1 MPANSPQTNKLTKRK
16 LVNRHGNWLLTKRN
30 RNTKKNALEAVKTLL
45 IKRINMKLEKIDIS
59 NYRSIDN
66 LELEIKAVNGS
77 HTFALLGIN
86 ESGKSSFLQAL
97 SLVESGQIN
106 HPLDYFNQKEE
117 VYVQL
122 IYSLTKKEKESLEK
136 YLIEVH
142 RFPEELAK
150 KVEVTK
156 VYIIVD
162 YAPDSAQTKNKYQSV
177 ELKTNS
183 FTDYTNTPDGIVS
196 KSEDSQKPF
205 DLVKYFDNDL
215 SDYFIKLTHNV
226 VLWKSSPQYLI
237 LDEIDLPTF
246 ANDPEGTSIPLV
258 NCFRLAGIEIDEIK
272 PTISELT
279 SSVPIN
285 NLQERLSELVS
296 EHINKVWPEHPIKV
310 KFQISSNRISLLI
323 EDEGVKF
330 KVKTTGQRSDGF
342 RQFISFLLTLSVENY
357 NGELENT
364 ILLIDEPEVHLH
376 PPAQIN
382 LLSELIEIT
391 RNKRNNIVFFA
402 THSNYL
408 IDKKNLDRCYQ
419 VIKEDNHKTILNK
432 IEKPTSTYAEV
443 NYEVFNIP
451 TTDYHNELYGYLED
465 VDKAKLNALEKDRKW
480 KNASRSGAEEDV
492 SLSRYIRH
500 SIHHPENDL
509 NKMYTE
515 KQLIKSIEILRK
527 LKYE

>member
-1 MPANSPQTNKLTKRK
+1 
-16 LVNRHGNWLLTKRN
+16 
-30 RNTKKNALEAVKTLL
+30 
-45 IKRINMKLEKIDIS
+45 MKLDKIDIS
-59 NYRSIDN
+59 NYRSIEK
-66 LELEIKAVNGS
+66 LELEIKVVNGS
-77 HTFALLGIN
+77 QTFALLGIN
-86 ESGKSSFLQAL
+86 ESGKSSFLQAM

-122 IYSLTKKEKESLEK
+122 SYSLTKEDKETFHEH
-136 YLIEVH
+136 LIEEKG
-142 RFPEELAK
+142 FPEELAK
-150 KVEVTK
+150 KIDVTK
-156 VYIIVD
+156 VYVVVD
-162 YAPDSAQTKNKYQSV
+162 YAPDSAQTKRKYQSI
-177 ELKTNS
+177 ELKTKTFS
-183 FTDYTNTPDGIVS
+183 DYTQTPEGIVT
-196 KSEDSQKPF
+196 KTEDSQEVF
-205 DLVKYFDNDL
+205 NFEQYVEDSLSEYFLDL
-215 SDYFIKLTHNV
+215 SHKV
-226 VLWKSSPQYLI
+226 VFWKSSPQYLI

-246 ANDPEGTSIPLV
+246 ATNPEQTSIPLV

-272 PTISELT
+272 STIDGLT

-285 NLQERLSELVS
+285 NLQEKLSELVT

-310 KFQISSNRISLLI
+310 KFQISSNKISLLI

-342 RQFISFLLTLSVENY
+342 RQFVSFLLTLSVKNY

-391 RNKRNNIVFFA
+391 SNKRNNIVFFA

-408 IDKKNLDRCYQ
+408 IDKTNLDRCYQ

-432 IEKPTSTYAEV
+432 IEKTTSTYAEV
-443 NYEVFNIP
+443 NYEVFKIP

-465 VDKAKLNALEKDRKW
+465 VEKAKLNALEKDRKW
-480 KNASRSGAEEDV
+480 KNASKGGAEEDV

-500 SIHHPENDL
+500 SIHHPENYL
-509 NKMYTE
+509 NRMYTE

>member
-1 MPANSPQTNKLTKRK
+1 
-16 LVNRHGNWLLTKRN
+16 
-30 RNTKKNALEAVKTLL
+30 
-45 IKRINMKLEKIDIS
+45 MKLDKIDIS
-59 NYRSIDN
+59 NYRSIEK

-77 HTFALLGIN
+77 QTFALLGIN
-86 ESGKSSFLQAL
+86 ESGKSSFLQAM

-122 IYSLTKKEKESLEK
+122 SYSLTKEDKETLHE
-136 YLIEVH
+136 YLIEEKG
-142 RFPEELAK
+142 FPEELAK
-150 KVEVTK
+150 KIDVTK
-156 VYIIVD
+156 VYVVVD
-162 YAPDSAQTKNKYQSV
+162 YAPDSAQTKRKYHSID
-177 ELKTNS
+177 LKTKTFS
-183 FTDYTNTPDGIVS
+183 DYTQTPEGIVS
-196 KSEDSQKPF
+196 KTEDSQEVF
-205 DLVKYFDNDL
+205 NFEQYIDESLSEYFLDL
-215 SDYFIKLTHNV
+215 SHKV
-226 VLWKSSPQYLI
+226 VFWKSSPQYLI

-246 ANDPEGTSIPLV
+246 ATNPEQTSIPLV

-272 PTISELT
+272 STIAGLT

-285 NLQERLSELVS
+285 NLQEKLSELVT

-310 KFQISSNRISLLI
+310 KFQISSNKISLLI

-342 RQFISFLLTLSVENY
+342 RQFVSFLLTLSVENY

-391 RNKRNNIVFFA
+391 SNKRNNIVFFA

-432 IEKPTSTYAEV
+432 IEKTTSTYAEV

-480 KNASRSGAEEDV
+480 KNASRGGAEEDV

-509 NKMYTE
+509 NRMYTE

>member
-1 MPANSPQTNKLTKRK
+1 
-16 LVNRHGNWLLTKRN
+16 
-30 RNTKKNALEAVKTLL
+30 
-45 IKRINMKLEKIDIS
+45 MKLDKIDIS
-59 NYRSIDN
+59 NYRSIEN

-106 HPLDYFNQKEE
+106 HPLDYFNQKE
-117 VYVQL
+117 VVHVQL
-122 IYSLTKKEKESLEK
+122 RYSINNEEKKTLQDH
-136 YLIEVH
+136 LIEENG
-142 RFPEELAK
+142 FPEDLAK
-150 KVEVTK
+150 KVDVTEVF
-156 VYIIVD
+156 IIVD

-177 ELKTNS
+177 KLKTKT
-183 FTDYTNTPDGIVS
+183 FTDYTKTPEGIVS
-196 KSEDSQKPF
+196 KTEETQEAF
-205 DLVKYFDNDL
+205 NLEQYFKDTL
-215 SDYFIKLTHNV
+215 SDYFLQLSHKV
-226 VLWKSSPQYLI
+226 VFWKSSPQYLI

-246 ANDPEGTSIPLV
+246 AANPEQTSIPLV
-258 NCFRLAGIEIDEIK
+258 NCFRLAGIELDEIK
-272 PTISELT
+272 STIDGIK
-279 SSVPIN
+279 SSVSIN
-285 NLQERLSELVS
+285 NLQEKLSALVT

-310 KFQISSNRISLLI
+310 KFQISSNKISLLI

-342 RQFISFLLTLSVENY
+342 RQFISFLLTISVENY

-391 RNKRNNIVFFA
+391 NNKRNNIVFFA

-408 IDKKNLDRCYQ
+408 IDKKNLDRSYQ
-419 VIKEDNHKTILNK
+419 VIKEDNHKTILKK
-432 IEKPTSTYAEV
+432 IEKITSTYAEV

-465 VDKAKLNALEKDRKW
+465 VAKAKLNTLEKDKKW
-480 KNASRSGAEEDV
+480 KNASRGGAEEDV
-492 SLSRYIRH
+492 SLPRYIRH
-500 SIHHPENDL
+500 SIHHPENEL
-509 NKMYTE
+509 NSIYTE

-527 LKYE
+527 LKYK